1 MFTFNISE
9 LAVTGEAYPIKEVPL
24 KIGVS
29 DNSLHG
35 YSVSSLD
42 YIPKTVKIAG
52 DAKYLEGIDELSI
65 MMNLNINPDSLSNN
79 QLVRTLKI
87 SDNLPEGVYFAD
99 KEDELKVTLIFEE
112 YATKSIKFTGEDVQ
126 LRGLNVKDYTAELK
140 DNLFTIQIS
149 GEEKVLNEI
158 TLEKIVPFIDVSAL
172 EEGDYN
178 LILQFEGLDDV
189 ILTSNISARLTI
201 RKV

>member
-1 MFTFNISE
+1 M
-9 LAVTGEAYPIKEVPL
+9 
-24 KIGVS
+24 
-29 DNSLHG
+29 
-35 YSVSSLD
+35 
-42 YIPKTVKIAG
+42 
-52 DAKYLEGIDELSI
+52 
-65 MMNLNINPDSLSNN
+65 
-79 QLVRTLKI
+79 
-87 SDNLPEGVYFAD
+87 
-99 KEDELKVTLIFEE
+99 
-112 YATKSIKFTGEDVQ
+112 
-126 LRGLNVKDYTAELK
+126 
-140 DNLFTIQIS
+140 FTIQIS